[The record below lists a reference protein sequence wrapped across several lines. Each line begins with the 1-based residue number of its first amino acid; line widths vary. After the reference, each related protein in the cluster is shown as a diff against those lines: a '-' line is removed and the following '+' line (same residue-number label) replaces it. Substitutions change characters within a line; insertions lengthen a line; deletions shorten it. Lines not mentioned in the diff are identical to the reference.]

1 MKPSD
6 SIWMDGKLVPWDSAT
21 VHVTAHSLHY
31 GNAVFE
37 GIRAYSTP
45 QGPAVLQLRRHVRR
59 MFQSCAVLDMEI
71 PFSPEEIERAI
82 LETVSHN
89 GHDACYIRPLVFR
102 GAGPLGVLP
111 KGNPI
116 QVMIA
121 TWEWDS
127 LHGDGGVDQ
136 GVDVGFSSWR
146 RMAPGT
152 HPSMAKASGNYLNSQ
167 LVVQEAIRHGY
178 AEGLVLDV
186 DGYLSE
192 GSGENV
198 FLIQEGTVLTP
209 PIGNSILAGI
219 TRNMVVDLCG
229 ELGIPLKE
237 ARIPREA
244 VHFSDEMFM
253 TGTAAEITPV
263 RSVDG
268 SAFSGGAPGPI
279 TKRLQDEFFAIVK
292 GEAPDR
298 HGWLTH
304 VKGASA

>member
-6 SIWMDGKLVPWDSAT
+6 SIWLDGKLVPWDSAT

-45 QGPAVLQLRRHVRR
+45 EGPAILQLRRHVRR
-59 MFQSCAVLDMEI
+59 MFQSCSVLDMEI

-82 LETVSHN
+82 VETVSHN
-89 GHDACYIRPLVFR
+89 GHAACYIRPLVFR

-116 QVMIA
+116 QIMIA

-127 LHGDGGVDQ
+127 LHGAGSVEE

-178 AEGLVLDV
+178 SEGLVLDV

-198 FLIQEGTVLTP
+198 FLMQDGTLLTP
-209 PIGNSILAGI
+209 PVGNSILAGI
-219 TRNMVVDLCG
+219 TRGMVLDLCAD
-229 ELGIPLKE
+229 LGVPLKE
-237 ARIPREA
+237 ARIPRET
-244 VHFSDEMFM
+244 VHFADEMFM

-263 RSVDG
+263 RTVDG
-268 SAFSGGAPGPI
+268 MAFPAGAPGPV
-279 TKRLQDEFFAIVK
+279 TKRLQDEFFAIVR

-304 VKGASA
+304 VAGASS